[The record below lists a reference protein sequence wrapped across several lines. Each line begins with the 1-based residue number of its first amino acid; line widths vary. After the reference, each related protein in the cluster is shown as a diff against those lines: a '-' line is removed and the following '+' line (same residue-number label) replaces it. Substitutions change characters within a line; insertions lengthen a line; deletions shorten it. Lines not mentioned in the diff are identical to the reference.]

1 MLPYI
6 NEPEMPFWRVPGISA
21 LAKEPSQDAAAIR
34 RISKDRTTAS
44 YKHPMVQQKV
54 TEFYRSSDY
63 KNTNRLLY
71 LNGSRNYE
79 PTNLVVCV
87 LGKKSRDSPPAI
99 ST

>member
-1 MLPYI
+1 MLAYI
-6 NEPEMPFWRVPGISA
+6 NEPEMPFSHVPGSSA

-34 RISKDRTTAS
+34 RISMDKTTAS
-44 YKHPMVQQKV
+44 YTRSMVQQKV
-54 TEFYRSSDY
+54 TEFYMSSDY
-63 KNTNRLLY
+63 EDTNRLLY

-79 PTNLVVCV
+79 PMSLVECV